1 MVQVNY
7 SFTDKDAPGVLQL
20 MTYGMH
26 GEVCIELSSKLL
38 TMSL

>member
-20 MTYGMH
+20 MTYGMYGVSVH
-26 GEVCIELSSKLL
+26 
-38 TMSL
+38 